1 MAKVA
6 VYNGLFDSKTIS
18 VKEFITH
25 SERPYIV
32 NINNALKYP
41 ELFDNVTLL
50 IENIIRTKGLVFD
63 TICATSPSAIPY
75 ATNVATSLEKSIAWI
90 NETGNTKEEKGDIKN
105 IKMEGG
111 MSIDNKIL
119 LIETIT
125 GNNFYLENVIT
136 KIRRYGGEV
145 TGVIIILNVCEGE
158 YVNLLAEK
166 EVVHT
171 VINLFDVF
179 NHFENNNLI
188 ELFYAEKVKFFC
200 EKETKMNIKKLLS
213 DVQQES
219 TGGYDTNA

>member
-111 MSIDNKIL
+111 MAIDNKIL

>member
-105 IKMEGG
+105 IKIEGG
-111 MSIDNKIL
+111 MAIDNKIL

-219 TGGYDTNA
+219 TGGYDTNS

>member
-75 ATNVATSLEKSIAWI
+75 ATNVATSFEKPIAFQ
-90 NETGNTKEEKGDIKN
+90 ER
-105 IKMEGG
+105 
-111 MSIDNKIL
+111 L
-119 LIETIT
+119 
-125 GNNFYLENVIT
+125 Y
-136 KIRRYGGEV
+136 
-145 TGVIIILNVCEGE
+145 
-158 YVNLLAEK
+158 
-166 EVVHT
+166 
-171 VINLFDVF
+171 FDF
-179 NHFENNNLI
+179 
-188 ELFYAEKVKFFC
+188 
-200 EKETKMNIKKLLS
+200 
-213 DVQQES
+213 
-219 TGGYDTNA
+219 

>member
-111 MSIDNKIL
+111 MAIDNKIL

-219 TGGYDTNA
+219 TGGYDTNS